1 MSDMGNTKSEP
12 LSDAADAVRF
22 QLVEH
27 SCRTSLDIDSDTFD
41 EAKRDYVYNQAT
53 LATEE
58 KYALVL
64 QNYVQFEST
73 LYGITLN
80 HLIFRTNKWS
90 DFVDGIQL
98 VNGSLLNLLSSTK
111 AYLDQVPQH
120 LNDIFGKASAQAK
133 VFEKM
138 TNSEFDAHFEYR
150 VISGL
155 RNHLQHGDFPVRWL
169 EFSSGWNTTEEG
181 EKETCAHRIAALMS
195 IDELTRNDKIRANT
209 REELKSLGQS
219 RLDVKPLVRAYV
231 SSIARLHRSVRTV
244 VEQNAQPA
252 EERVR
257 NLIAKAQDVA
267 RKIPLGLSAV
277 AVDEAGKFR
286 EQIPIFTENI
296 DRRKHLLNH
305 SSLITNLEKHFI
317 SAEATTT

>member
-1 MSDMGNTKSEP
+1 MSDMGKTKSQP
-12 LSDAADAVRF
+12 LSEATGAVRF
-22 QLVEH
+22 QLIDY
-27 SCRTSLDIDSDTFD
+27 SCRISLDIDSDTFE

-53 LATEE
+53 LAMEE

-73 LYGITLN
+73 LHGITLN
-80 HLIFRTNKWS
+80 HLVFRAHKWS

-120 LNDIFGKASAQAK
+120 LNDIFGEDSAQAK
-133 VFEKM
+133 AFDKL
-138 TNSEFDAHFEYR
+138 TSREFDAHFEYR

-169 EFSSGWNTTEEG
+169 EFSSSWNTTEEG
-181 EKETCAHRIAALMS
+181 DKELCAHKIAALMS
-195 IDELTRNDKIRANT
+195 IDELTRNDKIRALT
-209 REELKSLGQS
+209 REELKALGQS
-219 RLDVKPLVRAYV
+219 RLDVKPLVRAYL
-231 SSIARLHRSVRTV
+231 SSIARLHCSVRTAA
-244 VEQNAQPA
+244 EQKAQPA

-257 NLIAKAQDVA
+257 NLIIQAQNVAKNIPTGLSTVA
-267 RKIPLGLSAV
+267 ISETGQFLEKIPV
-277 AVDEAGKFR
+277 F
-286 EQIPIFTENI
+286 IENI
-296 DRRKHLLNH
+296 DRRKHLLSH
-305 SSLITNLEKHFI
+305 SSMVTNLEKHFI